1 MTAPEGLK
9 RLVDRFERNRESYV
23 SGRYN
28 ETQLRREFV
37 DPLFELLGWDV
48 SNSKGRPEA
57 FKDVVHEDALKIG
70 GSTKAPDYAFR
81 VGGDRRFFVETKAP
95 HRNLSRDADAA
106 FQLRRYGWSAKLP
119 LSILTDFEEF
129 SVYDTR
135 VRPLKADKAST
146 ARALYLRYTNY
157 IGHWDQLAQVFSR
170 DAVVSGAFD
179 RYADSA
185 RSTRGTAEVDQSFLQ
200 ELEGWRAALARNLA
214 LRNPQLGLRLLNTAV
229 QRTLDRIVFLR
240 ICEDRG
246 IEPYGRLMAL
256 LNGSNVYGRLAD
268 IFLQADDRYNSGLF
282 HFRAEAGRSEPPDT
296 DTLGLTI
303 DDAVL
308 KGIISRIYYPESPYE
323 FSVFSADILGQVYEQ
338 FLGKVIRLTAGH
350 RAKVEEKP
358 EVRKAGGVYY
368 TPVGVVEYLVRHT
381 VGALLEEAG
390 TPARASVLRI
400 LDPACGSGSFLIA
413 AYELLLHWHLQWYH
427 QDGIGKHSKGRK
439 PKVYQGR
446 RGAWRLTTAE
456 RKRILTNNIYGVD
469 VDPHAVEVTKL
480 SLLLKVLEGES
491 SDRLESQF
499 RLFRERALP
508 DLGSNIR
515 CGNALVGTDFY
526 EGTQDLLFDAEQ
538 SYRINAFDWHVEFP
552 WVVGDGGFSA
562 VIGNP
567 PYLSFSGR
575 QAVRLEEGLR
585 EYYDRHYP
593 GAGWQ
598 TSHGLFVS
606 KAHSLSQ
613 RMVGMIVPDQV
624 GHLAGYEA
632 VRASVTSA
640 SALVSVRYW
649 GENVFPGVVTPALT
663 FISDRRHLGRTG
675 IERGDGAESMCRVVA
690 GGAWLPPSPHAALLD
705 KLRAQAAPLEACFAD
720 PGVHTG
726 NCSKKLIL
734 ASDSATPDAVPVL
747 EGKQVG
753 RYLCRRPSKVVRLGY
768 EAAKGEYFRI
778 GPVERYRNAS
788 FVIRQTAGYP
798 IVGPR
803 RHADYFRNTLL
814 ALYSPE
820 DGRDVRFVVALLNS
834 RLMRYAYKVLVA
846 ESEQKAFPQVKVRAL
861 RALPIRAVESAT
873 AREAHDVLANQV
885 DELVDLY
892 TAMGAA
898 ETAHDRQVLKRRIHG
913 LDGEIDRQVEEMYGL
928 SDSEVAEVRRYLD
941 GLGVLDVA

>member
-1 MTAPEGLK
+1 MTAPEGL
-9 RLVDRFERNRESYV
+9 RHLVERFERNLESYV

-48 SNSKGRPEA
+48 SNSNGQPEA

-95 HRNLSRDADAA
+95 HKNLSRDADAA
-106 FQLRRYGWSAKLP
+106 FQLRRYGWSAKLD
-119 LSILTDFEEF
+119 LCILTDFEEF

-135 VRPLKADKAST
+135 VRPLKTDRAST
-146 ARALYLRYTNY
+146 ARALYMRYTDY
-157 IGHWDQLAQVFSR
+157 VGRWEELAQVFSR
-170 DAVVSGAFD
+170 DALVSGAFD
-179 RYADSA
+179 KYAGAA
-185 RSTRGTAEVDQSFLQ
+185 RSMRGTTEVDESFLQ
-200 ELEGWRAALARNLA
+200 DLEGWRTALARNLA
-214 LRNPQLGLRLLNTAV
+214 LRNPKLGLRPLNTAV

-256 LNGSNVYGRLAD
+256 LNGSNVYRRLAE
-268 IFLQADDRYNSGLF
+268 IFVHADERYNSGLF
-282 HFRAEAGRSEPPDT
+282 HFRVEAGRSEPPDRQ
-296 DTLGLTI
+296 TLGLTI
-303 DDAVL
+303 DDVVL
-308 KGIISRIYYPESPYE
+308 KGIISRLYYPESPYE

-381 VGALLEEAG
+381 VGTLLEEAAA
-390 TPARASVLRI
+390 PARAAALRI

-413 AYELLLHWHLQWYH
+413 AYESLLYWHLQWYH
-427 QDGIGKHSKGRK
+427 EDCIEKHAKGRM

-446 RGAWRLTTAE
+446 GGAWRLTTAE
-456 RKRILTNNIYGVD
+456 RKRILTNSIFGVD

-491 SDRLESQF
+491 SDRLESQL
-499 RLFRERALP
+499 RLFRQRALP
-508 DLGSNIR
+508 DLGKNIR

-526 EGTQDLLFDAEQ
+526 EGRQDLLFDAEE
-538 SYRINAFDWHVEFP
+538 SFRINAFDWHAEFP
-552 WVVGDGGFSA
+552 RAIGDGGFSA

-575 QAVRLEEGLR
+575 QAVRLEDGLR

-598 TSHGLFVS
+598 TSHGLFVA
-606 KAHSLSQ
+606 KAHSLSH
-613 RMVGMIVPDQV
+613 RMVGLIVPDQV

-640 SALVSVRYW
+640 SSLVSVRYW

-663 FISDRRHLGRTG
+663 FISDRRHVGSTR
-675 IERGDGAESMCRVVA
+675 IERVDGSESMCGVAA
-690 GGAWLPPSPHAALLD
+690 GGAWLSPSRHSALLD
-705 KLRAQAAPLEACFAD
+705 KLRAQAAPLEASFAD

-734 ASDSATPDAVPVL
+734 ASDGAPPDAVPVL

-753 RYLCRRPSKVVRLGY
+753 RYSCRRPPKVVRLGY
-768 EAAKGEYFRI
+768 EASKGEYFRI
-778 GPVERYRNAS
+778 GPVERYRSAS

-803 RHADYFRNTLL
+803 QHAEYFRNTLL
-814 ALYSPE
+814 ALYPPE
-820 DGRDVRFVVALLNS
+820 DGRDVRFVVAVLNS

-861 RALPIRAVESAT
+861 RGLPIRSIESST
-873 AREAHDVLANQV
+873 TKDAHDILSSLV
-885 DELVDLY
+885 DELVGLY
-892 TAMGAA
+892 AAMESA

-913 LDGEIDRQVEEMYGL
+913 LDGEVDRQVEEMYGL
-928 SDSEVAEVRRYLD
+928 SDSEVGQVEQYLD